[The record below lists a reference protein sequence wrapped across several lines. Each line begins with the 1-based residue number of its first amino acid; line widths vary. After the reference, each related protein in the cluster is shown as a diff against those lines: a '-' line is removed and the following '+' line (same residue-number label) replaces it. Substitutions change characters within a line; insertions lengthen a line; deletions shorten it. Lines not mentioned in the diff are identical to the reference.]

1 MTASG
6 PRGRSGLRRRHQP
19 VEDLPF
25 ANHPELLP
33 RRALLRGRVRLERA
47 GESVER
53 VERDLEVAH
62 RLALLRELAVQL
74 EPVDGAVLPRLK
86 PEYRQHGRPAEA
98 GAAWA
103 GRKPYRSR
111 PG

>member
-1 MTASG
+1 MTDSG
-6 PRGRSGLRRRHQP
+6 PRGRSGLGRRYQP

-25 ANHPELLP
+25 PNHPELLS
-33 RRALLRGRVRLERA
+33 RRALLRGGVRLERA

-86 PEYRQHGRPAEA
+86 RESREHDGSGDAGDA
-98 GAAWA
+98 GA
-103 GRKPYRSR
+103 GHKPYRSR

>member
-1 MTASG
+1 MTDSG
-6 PRGRSGLRRRHQP
+6 PRGRSGLGRRYQP

-74 EPVDGAVLPRLK
+74 EPVDGAVLPR
-86 PEYRQHGRPAEA
+86 PTREPPQPDRA
-98 GAAWA
+98 GAAGEPGA
-103 GRKPYRSR
+103 GH
-111 PG
+111 